1 MQVSVL
7 TPQEQAAWVQATA
20 AVEKEWVDGLE
31 KRRLPGK
38 RVLEEFK
45 KTMSALK
52 KK

>member
-1 MQVSVL
+1 
-7 TPQEQAAWVQATA
+7 
-20 AVEKEWVDGLE
+20 VDGLE

-45 KTMSALK
+45 KTMNTLK